1 MILGG
6 HNSICNIRHLVACI
20 RRLLGTSRNWRTRSE
35 ITEDEDPREE
45 VIIHLPI
52 PRGRQYKRYL
62 QARQKLGSGNESKI
76 LHKVNG
82 AGVCAV
88 FCAGGCG
95 LVGLI
100 CRHKMVD
107 SSRLFVIQCQSFR
120 NETTRKCRG
129 ETNLFPSSVYSWCS
143 LGLEHILCAMEL
155 RARSDLLKPTSV
167 FFWKISWTT
176 EAGGLRS
183 IGLQRVRHDWA
194 CMQIC
199 HKLD

>member
-20 RRLLGTSRNWRTRSE
+20 CRLLGTSRNWRTRSG

-52 PRGRQYKRYL
+52 PRGWQYKRNL

-76 LHKVNG
+76 LSKVNG

-100 CRHKMVD
+100 FRHRMVD
-107 SSRLFVIQCQSFR
+107 SSRLFVIQCQSLR
-120 NETTRKCRG
+120 NETTGKCRG
-129 ETNLFPSSVYSWCS
+129 ETNLFQSSVYRLVQPGTWTYTVCN
-143 LGLEHILCAMEL
+143 GVEGKI
-155 RARSDLLKPTSV
+155 RSAETYLLQYSSGKSHGQKRLV
-167 FFWKISWTT
+167 
-176 EAGGLRS
+176 G
-183 IGLQRVRHDWA
+183 
-194 CMQIC
+194 
-199 HKLD
+199 